1 MLVDSVRPIFKYTMM
16 LQRKSKMDREKK
28 LMLVDSV
35 RPIFKYT
42 MMLSKKV
49 KDGQREEADVGCL
62 CNTHLKVHNDVVKES
77 QRWTERRS

>member
-1 MLVDSVRPIFKYTMM
+1 MLVV
-16 LQRKSKMDREKK
+16 
-28 LMLVDSV
+28 SV

-62 CNTHLKVHNDVVKES
+62 CNTHLKIHNDVVKES